1 MGSFNSKYENYYS
14 SIVNKKHSSLG
25 YSNYNK
31 ISQKKPKGNKVTKK
45 LIQDLCGV
53 LAMCIFV
60 LSCKMVTTPKTTE
73 AYNYCK
79 KVVNEDYDYKKAIYK
94 VKNIGT
100 LKSVEDKA
108 VDTIERIKSKVTG
121 GESIKDIIR
130 EKFQLPVEG
139 KVSYNSEKG
148 INIKAPAKCNVTAS
162 YDGKVKEC
170 GTNEISSGYIVI
182 DHGNGLET
190 KYSNL
195 EKMLVKKN
203 DTVKKGEI
211 IGKNK
216 KFNSNKD
223 VHFEILFMG
232 QNIGLEKNV
241 ETK

>member
-14 SIVNKKHSSLG
+14 SIVNKKHSNLG

-53 LAMCIFV
+53 LAMFIFV
-60 LSCKMVTTPKTTE
+60 LACKMVTTPKTTE

-79 KVVNEDYDYKKAIYK
+79 EVVNENYDYKKAIYK
-94 VKNIGT
+94 MKNLGT
-100 LKSVEDKA
+100 LKSVEDKV
-108 VDTIERIKSKVTG
+108 VDTIEKIKSKVTG
-121 GESIKDIIR
+121 GESIKDIIN
-130 EKFQLPVEG
+130 ENFQLPVEG
-139 KVSYNSEKG
+139 KVMYNSYNG
-148 INIKAPAKCNVTAS
+148 INIKTLGNCNVAAS

-170 GTNEISSGYIVI
+170 GVSKDSSKYIVI
-182 DHGNGLET
+182 DHGNGIET

-195 EKMLVKKN
+195 ENMLVKKN
-203 DTVKKGEI
+203 DKVKKGEI

-216 KFNSNKD
+216 KINSNKD

-241 ETK
+241 EMK